1 MKNMDERTRERMEE
15 IKLLLAMSGLS
26 EFYADDEVERI
37 ARLPIELSLPLL
49 TQLSLCKYGF
59 KRSQRGRKRR
69 KREIPRGKCLID
81 GSSTIIESG

>member
-37 ARLPIELSLPLL
+37 ARLPIELSLPLF
-49 TQLSLCKYGF
+49 TQLSLCANMV
-59 KRSQRGRKRR
+59 S
-69 KREIPRGKCLID
+69 REVREEEK
-81 GSSTIIESG
+81 EEKEKFQEENV

>member
-26 EFYADDEVERI
+26 EFYADEEVGRV

-49 TQLSLCKYGF
+49 TQLSLCANMV
-59 KRSQRGRKRR
+59 S
-69 KREIPRGKCLID
+69 REVREEEK
-81 GSSTIIESG
+81 EEKEKFQEENV

>member
-26 EFYADDEVERI
+26 EFYADEEVERI

-49 TQLSLCKYGF
+49 TQLSLCANMV
-59 KRSQRGRKRR
+59 S
-69 KREIPRGKCLID
+69 REVREEEK
-81 GSSTIIESG
+81 EEKEKFQEENV

>member
-49 TQLSLCKYGF
+49 TQLSLCANMV
-59 KRSQRGRKRR
+59 S
-69 KREIPRGKCLID
+69 REVREK
-81 GSSTIIESG
+81 EKEEKEKFQEENV

>member
-49 TQLSLCKYGF
+49 TQLSLCAN
-59 KRSQRGRKRR
+59 RVS
-69 KREIPRGKCLID
+69 REVREEEK
-81 GSSTIIESG
+81 EEKEKFQEENV

>member
-1 MKNMDERTRERMEE
+1 MDKSVISVISKAAQRMEE

-49 TQLSLCKYGF
+49 TQLSLCANMVT
-59 KRSQRGRKRR
+59 
-69 KREIPRGKCLID
+69 REVREEEK
-81 GSSTIIESG
+81 EEKEKFQEENV

>member
-1 MKNMDERTRERMEE
+1 MDERTRERIEE

-49 TQLSLCKYGF
+49 TQLSLCANMV
-59 KRSQRGRKRR
+59 S
-69 KREIPRGKCLID
+69 REVREEEK
-81 GSSTIIESG
+81 EEKEKFQEENV

>member
-1 MKNMDERTRERMEE
+1 MDERTRERMEE

-49 TQLSLCKYGF
+49 TQLSLCANMV
-59 KRSQRGRKRR
+59 S
-69 KREIPRGKCLID
+69 REVREEEK
-81 GSSTIIESG
+81 EEKEKFQEENV

>member
-49 TQLSLCKYGF
+49 TQLSLCANMVS
-59 KRSQRGRKRR
+59 R
-69 KREIPRGKCLID
+69 D
-81 GSSTIIESG
+81 VIEEEKEEKEKFQEENV